1 MSLGENSLVAA
12 YQGKGQLKSRP
23 SGTRVVTF
31 IGGSDGGIRD
41 PTRKRLT
48 GYTADT
54 ISNESETYSETVRI
68 TRGSGRTFLCATR
81 DLFGVVVSKIKRLWR
96 TQRDFI
102 LRNFLSRSGF
112 YARNS
117 CRLISSGRSDEDF
130 LRSFAVFWRR
140 GSSKTTRHGR
150 TTGFHAELAKE
161 KV

>member
-48 GYTADT
+48 GYGGIRDPTRKRLTGYGGYEIQRETVNEYLVTGADT

-81 DLFGVVVSKIKRLWR
+81 DLFGVVVAKIKRLWR

-102 LRNFLSRSGF
+102 LRNF
-112 YARNS
+112 
-117 CRLISSGRSDEDF
+117 
-130 LRSFAVFWRR
+130 
-140 GSSKTTRHGR
+140 
-150 TTGFHAELAKE
+150 
-161 KV
+161 